1 MGGCGGGCSG
11 SGGGEGMGWSGV
23 GEGVGWLGLGSC
35 HARGLGMGLGLGGW
49 DSHLPSGLP
58 VGSSR
63 LHSESDTKDEG
74 TKAGQG
80 EQSGQCGG
88 PVPPCQTPASSLN
101 SQQNSQRE
109 SWQGCGRTHHY

>member
-1 MGGCGGGCSG
+1 M
-11 SGGGEGMGWSGV
+11 V
-23 GEGVGWLGLGSC
+23 RVRSC
-35 HARGLGMGLGLGGW
+35 HVRGLGLGLGLGGW

-74 TKAGQG
+74 TKAGRG
-80 EQSGQCGG
+80 EQSGQFGG

-101 SQQNSQRE
+101 SQQNSQTE